1 MLQPSSATV
10 TLGQSFNLTIQVGEP
25 GDPDPETGL
34 PTFVPSTSV
43 PSVATTS
50 TDTGTSYTAGAGQVT
65 ISGTPDVIPNTT
77 WHWLDNSGAQL
88 SGPKAPAT
96 GTYSKITAVDSPPSL
111 PGSTTYTY
119 TIQGQPFTLTVQMTS
134 YDPVPAK
141 LKSLLSTVA

>member
-10 TLGQSFNLTIQVGEP
+10 TLGQAFSLIVQVGEQ
-25 GDPDPETGL
+25 GAPDPETGQS
-34 PTFVPSTSV
+34 TFTPITSV
-43 PSVATTS
+43 PSVATTT
-50 TDTGTSYTAGAGQVT
+50 TDTGTSYSASTGQVT

-77 WHWLDNSGAQL
+77 WHWLDNTGAQL

-96 GTYSKITAVDSPPSL
+96 GTYSKITGVDSPPSL
-111 PGSTTYTY
+111 PGTTSYTY